1 MNGLTARRAAWRW
14 KSESKIDIQET
25 QYSEDDYV
33 MKTECKTVVVNL
45 PRVGEWQIVG
55 YEEVTE

>member
-1 MNGLTARRAAWRW
+1 MKVRLIFKRHSTA
-14 KSESKIDIQET
+14 